1 MSQLTYS
8 RQQLRLVQVA
18 VVQQRLVVGLE
29 LEVISLGVPVLLGLE
44 LELGLVELQ
53 VVDWETSTFY
63 EITLNSSNSDKLY
76 NKTLKCS
83 SLFCNKSALEIHSL
97 LRS

>member
-18 VVQQRLVVGLE
+18 AVQQRLVVGLE
-29 LEVISLGVPVLLGLE
+29 LEVISLGVPVLLVLV
-44 LELGLVELQ
+44 LVLVELQ

-63 EITLNSSNSDKLY
+63 EITHNSSNSDKLY
-76 NKTLKCS
+76 NKTLRCS
-83 SLFCNKSALEIHSL
+83 SLSCNKSALETHSL

>member
-8 RQQLRLVQVA
+8 RQQLRLVQVD
-18 VVQQRLVVGLE
+18 VVQLRLVVGLE
-29 LEVISLGVPVLLGLE
+29 LEVISLGVPVLVE
-44 LELGLVELQ
+44 LVLVELQ

-63 EITLNSSNSDKLY
+63 EITHNSSNSDKLY

-83 SLFCNKSALEIHSL
+83 SLFCNKSALETHSL